1 MYQPQNAPYLNR
13 MIKQPP
19 YLKKGDTIGIVCP
32 AGSMPLSRIKN
43 CISTL
48 KGWGYNVVYGKT
60 LGKRSTY
67 FSGTD
72 AERCADFQQML
83 NNKNVQAILC
93 ARGGYGVSRVIDDI
107 DFSHFQKDPK
117 WIIGYSDITV
127 FHAHIFK
134 NYATATLHAPM
145 AAAFNDLSKGEF
157 FLQTLR
163 NVLKGENCCYKSA
176 GHPLNRPGKC
186 EGILVGGNLSILV
199 NLIGTPSDVDTHGKI
214 LFVEDIDE
222 YIYQIDRMFVQ
233 LKRSEKLDHIAGLIL
248 GGFTEIK
255 DTKLLFGKTVWETI
269 YDHVKDFDYPVC
281 FNFPVSHSN
290 ENVTLKHGL
299 IHRLEVKKKKIL
311 LEEILGN

>member
-1 MYQPQNAPYLNR
+1 
-13 MIKQPP
+13 MIKLPP

-32 AGSMPLSRIKN
+32 AGTMPLSRIKN

-48 KGWGYNVVYGKT
+48 KGWGYLVKCGKT

-72 AERCADFQQML
+72 AERRADFQQML
-83 NNKNVQAILC
+83 DDINVQAILC
-93 ARGGYGVSRVIDDI
+93 ARGGYGVSRIIDDI
-107 DFSHFQKDPK
+107 DFSGFKKDPK

-134 NYATATLHAPM
+134 KYATATLHAPM

-157 FLQTLR
+157 SLQTLR
-163 NVLKGENCCYKSA
+163 NVLKGENCFYKSA
-176 GHPLNRPGKC
+176 GHSLNRPGKS

-199 NLIGTPSDVDTHGKI
+199 NLIGTPSDVDTYGRI

-233 LKRSEKLDHIAGLIL
+233 LKRCGKLDKLAGLIL
-248 GGFTEIK
+248 GGFTGTK
-255 DTKLLFGKTVWETI
+255 DTTLPFGKTVLETI
-269 YDHVKDFDYPVC
+269 KVHIRDFDYPVC
-281 FNFPVSHSN
+281 FDFPVSHSN
-290 ENVTLKHGL
+290 ENITLKHGVM
-299 IHRLEVKKKKIL
+299 HRLDVKKKKVL
-311 LEEILGN
+311 LEEILVN

>member
-1 MYQPQNAPYLNR
+1 MYQPQNVPYLNR

-48 KGWGYNVVYGKT
+48 KGWGYNVVCGKT
-60 LGKRSTY
+60 LGKRSNY

-72 AERCADFQQML
+72 TERCADFQQML

-93 ARGGYGVSRVIDDI
+93 ARGGYGVSRIIDDI
-107 DFSHFQKDPK
+107 DFSGFQKNPK

-127 FHAHIFK
+127 LHAHIFK

-145 AAAFNDLSKGEF
+145 AAAFNDFENGEP
-157 FLQTLR
+157 FLQTL
-163 NVLKGENCCYKSA
+163 NNALKGEKFFYESA
-176 GHPLNRPGKC
+176 SHPLNKDGKC
-186 EGILVGGNLSILV
+186 EGALLGGNLSILV
-199 NLIGTPSDVDTHGKI
+199 NLIGTQSETDTHGKI

-233 LKRSEKLDHIAGLIL
+233 LKRSGKLDRIAGLIL
-248 GGFTEIK
+248 GGFTGTK
-255 DTKLLFGKTVWETI
+255 DTRLPFGKTVGETI
-269 YDHVKDFDYPVC
+269 YEHVKEYDFPVC

-290 ENVTLKHGL
+290 ENITLKHGV
-299 IHRLEVKKKKIL
+299 IHRLEVKKKKVL
-311 LEEILGN
+311 LEEISVN